1 MDNLPQRTN
10 TPPSAAQLL
19 KLTPSTTG
27 SLTLAQATSP
37 DAYPIRRLLREHG
50 EAVAAMWISD
60 VLTEADALCG
70 GKNPPHVL
78 AAFGRMALAE
88 FQHRSVQSLVLAVK
102 EGLCRKV
109 YGALTWP
116 QIAEWLSDHEAKVV
130 ALAEWE
136 GTAPLHGGQPRGR
149 LFGPA
154 RVPE

>member
-1 MDNLPQRTN
+1 
-10 TPPSAAQLL
+10 
-19 KLTPSTTG
+19 
-27 SLTLAQATSP
+27 
-37 DAYPIRRLLREHG
+37 
-50 EAVAAMWISD
+50 MWISD

-116 QIAEWLSDHEAKVV
+116 QIAEWLNDHEQAIVG
-130 ALAEWE
+130 LAEGE
-136 GTAPLHGGQPRGR
+136 AAQHRYTGDNLGAAYLDR
-149 LFGPA
+149 LEHQSDPNKMKRA
-154 RVPE
+154 SDRIAQLERQLSTKDTNTSAA

>member
-1 MDNLPQRTN
+1 
-10 TPPSAAQLL
+10 
-19 KLTPSTTG
+19 
-27 SLTLAQATSP
+27 
-37 DAYPIRRLLREHG
+37 
-50 EAVAAMWISD
+50 MWISD

-136 GTAPLHGGQPRGR
+136 AAQHRFTGDNLGADYLDRLEYQSDGAKIKRQSEHIARLEAKLRTNKQPH
-149 LFGPA
+149 
-154 RVPE
+154 EQ